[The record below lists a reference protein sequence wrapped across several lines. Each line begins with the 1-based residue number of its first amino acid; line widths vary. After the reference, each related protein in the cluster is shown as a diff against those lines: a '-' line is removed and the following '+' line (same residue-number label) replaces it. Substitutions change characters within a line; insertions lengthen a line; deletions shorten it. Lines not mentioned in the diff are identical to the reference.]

1 MNLMQRGMNMLA
13 TQMPAAAGG
22 TINYCRNTDSVSLT
36 ATFGRSEFSVEDTN
50 GVRVE
55 YSDRDFIVAA
65 ASLILSDAV
74 ITPQRGDVIDIR
86 NATTGEVLHA
96 YEVLAPGN
104 MQPYRYCDPERT
116 LLRIHTK
123 SVK

>member
-13 TQMPAAAGG
+13 SQLPDAAGG
-22 TINYCRNTDSVSLT
+22 TIHYCRNTDSVSLS
-36 ATFGRSEFSVEDTN
+36 ATFGRTEFSVEDTN

-55 YSDRDFIVAA
+55 YSDRDFIVSA

-74 ITPQRGDVIDIR
+74 ITPQRGDVIDVR
-86 NATTGEVLHA
+86 SAAGEVLHV
-96 YEVLAPGN
+96 YEVLAPGG

-116 LLRIHTK
+116 MLRIHTK
-123 SVK
+123 RVG

>member
-1 MNLMQRGMNMLA
+1 MNLMQRGMSMLA

-22 TINYCRNTDSVSLT
+22 TIHYCRNTDSVSLS

-55 YSDRDFIVAA
+55 YSDRDFIVSAA
-65 ASLILSDAV
+65 DLVLSDSA
-74 ITPQRGDVIDIR
+74 ITPQRGDVIDVR
-86 NATTGEVLHA
+86 SVTGEVLHV
-96 YEVLAPGN
+96 YEVLAPGG

-123 SVK
+123 RVG